1 MPWGLRSTQRNKAR
15 SPALIDPCEMFDL
28 PLASTC
34 YAHPYSGHTDKGA
47 HTVYHPPL
55 MPIIGVRARPSDSQ
69 APTAPLATV
78 ARPRLDVRQAGDG
91 GVWAACVGEFRLS
104 CLTGLPLSCPRRVD
118 LVKAVNKSRLS
129 CVGTGLESAEYCR
142 SSVSRPLETVSGGL
156 EVCVARRRDSE
167 RVLKKW
173 QPLGSETLSS
183 FVSSTCLLSVS
194 RPLHFLVHCCLS
206 LYSSSSFSRRFRNLF
221 LSLCAASASKS
232 ASTSTSSRA
241 LLRTSLTHPPQ
252 SLQRLQPLRPRRE
265 PGRPA
270 HLRPLRSQLTH
281 RQQPDQLVKFR
292 ILHPAPRT
300 HLTLLSSPPH
310 SLSPSYRSNA
320 TPALASSAPTTR
332 LTASRPLARR
342 PASSSKSTDTLS
354 AE

>member
-167 RVLKKW
+167 RVLKSGSHW
-173 QPLGSETLSS
+173 GVRPYLRSSLQLVFCPSLVPFTFLYIVVFPCTLLHLSLVAFVTYSYHYVPLPPVSPLPPQPLL
-183 FVSSTCLLSVS
+183 
-194 RPLHFLVHCCLS
+194 
-206 LYSSSSFSRRFRNLF
+206 
-221 LSLCAASASKS
+221 
-232 ASTSTSSRA
+232 A
-241 LLRTSLTHPPQ
+241 L
-252 SLQRLQPLRPRRE
+252 
-265 PGRPA
+265 
-270 HLRPLRSQLTH
+270 
-281 RQQPDQLVKFR
+281 
-292 ILHPAPRT
+292 
-300 HLTLLSSPPH
+300 
-310 SLSPSYRSNA
+310 
-320 TPALASSAPTTR
+320 SSAPHSPIHLR
-332 LTASRPLARR
+332 VCNVYNRCGHAENLVGP
-342 PASSSKSTDTLS
+342 PIS
-354 AE
+354 ALFALNSPIANSPTNW